1 MKFPKEIKLGCFTIK
16 IKILDSSLAYEVAE
30 QQGSYLEKTNTI
42 YLSEDIFDDAER
54 AVHVVFHELCHAIYS
69 QYSLKDKDE
78 ETVVNSFANGITEL
92 LTRTQLLQLI
102 NHKVKRR
109 HNDKKKT

>member
-16 IKILDSSLAYEVAE
+16 LKILDNTIAYEVAE

-42 YLSEDIFDDAER
+42 YLSEDIFDDDDR
-54 AVHVVFHELCHAIYS
+54 AVNIVIHELCHAIYS

-78 ETVVNSFANGITEL
+78 ETTVNSFANGITEL
-92 LTRTQLLQLI
+92 LIRTELLQWI
-102 NHKVKRR
+102 NHIVKRR
-109 HNDKKKT
+109 RDGKKKT